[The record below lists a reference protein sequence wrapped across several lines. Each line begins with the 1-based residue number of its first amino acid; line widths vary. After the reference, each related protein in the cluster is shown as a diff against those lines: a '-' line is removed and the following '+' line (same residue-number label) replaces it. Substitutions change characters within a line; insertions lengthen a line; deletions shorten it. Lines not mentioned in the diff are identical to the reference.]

1 MRIINKDKRHVY
13 ITIVL
18 GTIAVFVN
26 CFISLFI
33 TPRITNT
40 IGIESYGYVTLAKN
54 FVAYATI
61 LTTALNSYASRYMSI
76 AYLKGDKEKFREY
89 FSTVFWGDVIVGA
102 ILFGIGTI
110 FVLFI
115 DRLINVDNH
124 LLVETK
130 MLFFTCFVAFFVN
143 TASTVFM
150 AIGYVKDRMETINI
164 IKICSYIAEVLV
176 LVICFWFMRP
186 SIWYVGLSSL
196 SMALVVFIGSYT
208 LTKITLPER
217 SILRQYISKKS
228 FVELVGNG
236 FWNSAN
242 SLGNTLNSGLD
253 LLITNLMLT
262 SVAMGQVS
270 IAKTINNII
279 FALYVAIS
287 QAFQPKMIK
296 YYSECNTKCLIHEF
310 KRSMKVSGI
319 ITNCILAGFIAVGKE
334 FLALWIPGQD
344 IAKIYFITI
353 IAMLPCVTEGCVYPL
368 YYAYTLTIKNKIP
381 CLVTIAGGLLNVVGM
396 YLLLKFTK
404 LGVYSI
410 VITTAIIMNLI
421 VGVFN
426 PVYISKCLNVRKSMF
441 IPDIVW
447 NILMLTITTFILMR
461 IGSFISYG
469 NSWHNFTIKTC
480 FLALVGMVLQISLT
494 YLLTRVISKGR
505 WLNA

>member
-1 MRIINKDKRHVY
+1 M
-13 ITIVL
+13 
-18 GTIAVFVN
+18 
-26 CFISLFI
+26 
-33 TPRITNT
+33 
-40 IGIESYGYVTLAKN
+40 
-54 FVAYATI
+54 
-61 LTTALNSYASRYMSI
+61 
-76 AYLKGDKEKFREY
+76 
-89 FSTVFWGDVIVGA
+89 
-102 ILFGIGTI
+102 
-110 FVLFI
+110 
-115 DRLINVDNH
+115 
-124 LLVETK
+124 
-130 MLFFTCFVAFFVN
+130 
-143 TASTVFM
+143 
-150 AIGYVKDRMETINI
+150 
-164 IKICSYIAEVLV
+164 
-176 LVICFWFMRP
+176 
-186 SIWYVGLSSL
+186 
-196 SMALVVFIGSYT
+196 
-208 LTKITLPER
+208 
-217 SILRQYISKKS
+217 
-228 FVELVGNG
+228 
-236 FWNSAN
+236 
-242 SLGNTLNSGLD
+242 
-253 LLITNLMLT
+253 
-262 SVAMGQVS
+262 
-270 IAKTINNII
+270 
-279 FALYVAIS
+279 
-287 QAFQPKMIK
+287 
-296 YYSECNTKCLIHEF
+296 
-310 KRSMKVSGI
+310 
-319 ITNCILAGFIAVGKE
+319 
-334 FLALWIPGQD
+334 ALWIPGQD